1 MKELYNLFLIFFKIG
16 LFTFG
21 GGYAMLPVM
30 QKEFVD
36 KLKFITEEEL
46 LDYYAI
52 GQCTPGV
59 IAVNTSTFI
68 GYKRAGIIGSIF
80 STAGMILPSIII
92 IIFIALFITN
102 FLDIKTIQHAFAG
115 IRVAVSVLII
125 SAVVNLWKSGIKD
138 LFGFSIFLLIFFMS
152 LMFNIQTIYLIII
165 AVILGISKLK
175 FSK

>member
-1 MKELYNLFLIFFKIG
+1 MKELYNLFFTFFKIG

-30 QKEFVD
+30 QKEFAD
-36 KLKFITEEEL
+36 KLKIVTKEEI

-59 IAVNTSTFI
+59 IAVNTATFI
-68 GYKRAGIIGSIF
+68 GYKRAGIMGAIF
-80 STAGMILPSIII
+80 STAGIIFPSLMI

-102 FLDIKTIQHAFAG
+102 FLDIKIIQHAFAG
-115 IRVAVSVLII
+115 IRVAVSVLIL
-125 SAVVNLWKSGIKD
+125 SVVVNLWKSGIKD
-138 LFGFSIFLLIFFMS
+138 LFGFLIFLLIFFLS
-152 LMFNIQTIYLIII
+152 LIFNIQTIYLIVI

-175 FSK
+175 FSR